1 MTAMIMHSPQ
11 QTLDDFSLRPLRKH
25 WRPHALA
32 ATLAVALHAGVL
44 ALLLAGWSVAPPAA
58 EQPAVL
64 RTQLVMLPPTAPAP
78 EPAPALVEAEA
89 TPMPTPAPPEPVV
102 AAPVEPAKPAVDPR
116 LQAQK
121 LEQAALARK
130 RVEDKNRE
138 QLAEQQRQ
146 QHERQENEKRNREAE
161 QQRLAQEQA
170 QQQQAQ
176 RAEQARLAAEHARQQ
191 AAQAAAD
198 SRQYQPLSKEAPDY
212 PQRALDKNIEGD
224 CTVEY
229 SVNPQGKVENPKVLD
244 GCHPLFIRPSL
255 AAANTFRYQPRIV
268 DGQAVSVPTV
278 RNTFHYRIK

>member
-1 MTAMIMHSPQ
+1 MTAMIMHSPRQ
-11 QTLDDFSLRPLRKH
+11 AFDEFSLQPSPRH
-25 WRPHALA
+25 WRSHALA
-32 ATLAVALHAGVL
+32 AALAVALHAGVL
-44 ALLLAGWSVAPPAA
+44 ALLVAGWSVEPPAA

-64 RTQLVMLPPTAPAP
+64 RTQLVMLPPPAP
-78 EPAPALVEAEA
+78 EPAPAVVE
-89 TPMPTPAPPEPVV
+89 PTPAPPEPVV
-102 AAPVEPAKPAVDPR
+102 AAPVEPVKPAVDPQ
-116 LQAQK
+116 LQARK

-130 RVEDKNRE
+130 RVEDKKRE

-146 QHERQENEKRNREAE
+146 QHERQENHKRNREAE

-176 RAEQARLAAEHARQQ
+176 RAEQARLAAERARQQ
-191 AAQAAAD
+191 TAQAAAD
-198 SRQYQPLSKEAPDY
+198 SRQYLPLSKEAPDY
-212 PQRALDKNIEGD
+212 PQRALDKHIEGD

-229 SVNPQGKVENPKVLD
+229 SVNPQGKVEHPKVLD

-268 DGQAVSVPTV
+268 DGQAVSVPAV